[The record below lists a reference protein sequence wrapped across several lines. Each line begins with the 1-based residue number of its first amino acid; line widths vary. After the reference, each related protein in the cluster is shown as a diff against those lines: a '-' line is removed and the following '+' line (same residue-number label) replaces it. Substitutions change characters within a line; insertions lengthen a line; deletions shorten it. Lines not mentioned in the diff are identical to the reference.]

1 MVARP
6 EAGDCNVRAR
16 MGESG
21 RGGEREG
28 RTEERRG
35 DMGLRRDFSECMHEV
50 FGVKGRELLL
60 LLQTHKI
67 ETLNT

>member
-1 MVARP
+1 
-6 EAGDCNVRAR
+6 

-35 DMGLRRDFSECMHEV
+35 DMRLRRDFSECMHEV

-60 LLQTHKI
+60 LLQTHKT
-67 ETLNT
+67 EALNT